1 VTFTETP
8 AKGAVRP
15 VITYRHVR
23 VSAGPDDLHFA
34 EVARLDRL
42 DEVEVIGEA
51 DGSVQVP
58 TPDDVVGWIRRV
70 VFL

>member
-1 VTFTETP
+1 
-8 AKGAVRP
+8 
-15 VITYRHVR
+15 